1 MTVVD
6 INPSELRVFFNHIY
20 EYQKGVRKMVL
31 YTSLRMHVPFITNR
45 LKKLNI
51 AYVIQPVDNKRV
63 NIYFGNDECIE
74 VIRKMVTR
82 PLNLLSPEEDF
93 ILGALLGYDISVQCK
108 RYCSRKS
115 VPEKGAESQFEAVSA
130 EN

>member
-6 INPSELRVFFNHIY
+6 INPSELKVFFNHIY

-31 YTSLRMHVPFITNR
+31 YTSLRLYVPFITNR
-45 LKKLNI
+45 LKGLNI
-51 AYVIQPVDNKRV
+51 QYMIQPVDDKRV
-63 NIYFGNDECIE
+63 NIFFGNDECIE

-93 ILGALLGYDISVQCK
+93 ILGAILGDDISVQCK
-108 RYCSRKS
+108 RYCSRKTM
-115 VPEKGAESQFEAVSA
+115 AASA
-130 EN
+130 EV